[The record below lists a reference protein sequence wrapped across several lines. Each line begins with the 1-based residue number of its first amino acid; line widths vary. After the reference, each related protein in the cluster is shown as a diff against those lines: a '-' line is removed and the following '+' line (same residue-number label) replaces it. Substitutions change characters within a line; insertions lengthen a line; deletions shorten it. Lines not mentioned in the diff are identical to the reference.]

1 MSVDITSKC
10 STKLWIIVVCIDIN
24 DIVDFHQSTLFL
36 ACSPVAAANLA
47 AFSIA
52 AGLFAEADAAAE
64 DLDPPSG
71 DHRASRSGG
80 SAPPRAIDAE
90 APAVTI
96 RTSSGTHP
104 FDPLL
109 PITRQVDRSGNG
121 NAGGVEVFSKSNP
134 GEHEQRI
141 TAGLGVQQRASYG
154 GGAWDASC
162 LTERESKSLEATT
175 VIKRLRTVDPA

>member
-1 MSVDITSKC
+1 MW
-10 STKLWIIVVCIDIN
+10 TKSRSFRTRTWKEKNAKETTPSIPTLALLAPGGRAGLRATLLWLLM
-24 DIVDFHQSTLFL
+24 FPRATLFL

-154 GGAWDASC
+154 GGA
-162 LTERESKSLEATT
+162 
-175 VIKRLRTVDPA
+175 